1 MIIKFFELKKINKD
15 NKIFL
20 IYGDND
26 GLKKEIRDEITKQFQ
41 GKEINYDESEIFKN
55 FNEFLNLIKN
65 HSLFDDK
72 KIITI
77 RRSTEKI
84 LEIILGITDNKVA
97 DVIIIDT
104 GILEKKSKLRNFF
117 EKSKEFVIIPTYKD
131 DYQSLL
137 GIARDFFLKKKIN
150 ISQETIN
157 LLVSRCNGDRG
168 YLKLELSKISNY
180 LIGRKN
186 ISLKEIYTLTNLS
199 ENYTATELVDSSL
212 GKNYEKTCRILN
224 ESYYSQEDTF
234 LILRIFL
241 QKSKRILSMLE
252 TINNGKNIDIAIQ
265 EHKPPIFW
273 KDKPIIKHQIQLWRY
288 DNVQL
293 IISKINSLEIMIKK
307 NNSLGMILL
316 KDFIYDVINIKPN
329 NSF

>member
-137 GIARDFFLKKKIN
+137 RIARDFFLKKKIN

-186 ISLKEIYTLTNLS
+186 IFLKEIYTLTNLS
-199 ENYTATELVDSSL
+199 ENYTATELVNSSL

-224 ESYYSQEDTF
+224 ESNYSQEDTF

-252 TINNGKNIDIAIQ
+252 TINNGKNIDTAIQ

>member
-84 LEIILGITDNKVA
+84 LEVILGITDNKVA

-137 GIARDFFLKKKIN
+137 RIARDFFLKKKIN

>member
-137 GIARDFFLKKKIN
+137 RIARDFFLKKKIN

>member
-1 MIIKFFELKKINKD
+1 MILKSFELKKVSLD
-15 NKIFL
+15 NRIFL
-20 IYGDND
+20 IYGEND
-26 GLKKEIRDEITKQFQ
+26 GLKKEIRTEISKQFQ
-41 GKEINYDESEIFKN
+41 GKEVNYDENGIIKN
-55 FNEFLNLIKN
+55 FDEFVNLIKN

-77 RRSTEKI
+77 NRCTEKI
-84 LEIILGITDNKVA
+84 SEIIFELINYKID
-97 DVIIIDT
+97 DVIIIET
-104 GILEKKSKLRNFF
+104 GILEKKSKLRSFF

-131 DYQSLL
+131 EYQSLVR
-137 GIARDFFLKKKIN
+137 IARDFFLKNKIN

-180 LIGRKN
+180 ITDKKN

-212 GKNYEKTCRILN
+212 AKNFQKTCSILN
-224 ESYYSQEDTF
+224 EGNYSQEDAF

-241 QKSKRILSMLE
+241 QKSKRILSVLDK
-252 TINNGKNIDIAIQ
+252 INDGKNIDSAIQ
-265 EHKPPIFW
+265 DYKPPIFW
-273 KDKPIIKHQIQLWRY
+273 KDKPIIKQQIQLWKY
-288 DNVQL
+288 DKMQE

-307 NNSLGMILL
+307 NNSLSIILL
-316 KDFIYDVINIKPN
+316 KDFIYEIINTKPN
-329 NSF
+329 SSF

>member
-84 LEIILGITDNKVA
+84 LEVILGITDNKVA

-252 TINNGKNIDIAIQ
+252 TINNGKNIDTAIQ

-273 KDKPIIKHQIQLWRY
+273 KDKPIIKHQIQLWRH
-288 DNVQL
+288 DKVQQ

-307 NNSLGMILL
+307 NNSLSIILL
-316 KDFIYDVINIKPN
+316 KDFIYDVINIKTN

>member
-84 LEIILGITDNKVA
+84 LEVILGITDNKVA

-137 GIARDFFLKKKIN
+137 RIARDFFLKKKIN

-252 TINNGKNIDIAIQ
+252 TINNGKNIDTAIQ

>member
-1 MIIKFFELKKINKD
+1 MIVKSFELKKASLN

-20 IYGDND
+20 IYGEND
-26 GLKKEIRDEITKQFQ
+26 GLKKEIRTEISRQFQ
-41 GKEINYDESEIFKN
+41 GKEVNYDENEIIKN
-55 FNEFLNLIKN
+55 FDEFANLIKN

-77 RRSTEKI
+77 NRCTEKI
-84 LEIILGITDNKVA
+84 SEIIFELINYKID
-97 DVIIIDT
+97 DVIIIET
-104 GILEKKSKLRNFF
+104 GILEKKSKLRSFF

-131 DYQSLL
+131 EYQSLA
-137 GIARDFFLKKKIN
+137 GIARDFFLKNKIN

-180 LIGRKN
+180 ITDKKN
-186 ISLKEIYTLTNLS
+186 ISLKEIYTLTNLC

-212 GKNYEKTCRILN
+212 AKNFQKTCSILN
-224 ESYYSQEDTF
+224 EGNYSQEDAF

-241 QKSKRILSMLE
+241 QKSKRILSVLDK
-252 TINNGKNIDIAIQ
+252 INDGKSIDNAIQ
-265 EHKPPIFW
+265 DYKPTIFW
-273 KDKPIIKHQIQLWRY
+273 KDKPIIKQQIQLWKY
-288 DNVQL
+288 DKMQE

-307 NNSLGMILL
+307 NNLLSIILL
-316 KDFIYDVINIKPN
+316 KDFIYEIINTKPN
-329 NSF
+329 SSF

>member
-84 LEIILGITDNKVA
+84 LEVILGITDNKVA

-307 NNSLGMILL
+307 NNSLGIILL

>member
-84 LEIILGITDNKVA
+84 LEVILGITDNKVA

-137 GIARDFFLKKKIN
+137 RIARDFFLKKKIN

-252 TINNGKNIDIAIQ
+252 TINNGKNIDTAIQ

-273 KDKPIIKHQIQLWRY
+273 RDKPIIKHQIQLWRY

>member
-84 LEIILGITDNKVA
+84 LEVILGITDNKVA

-137 GIARDFFLKKKIN
+137 RIARDFFLKKKIN

-252 TINNGKNIDIAIQ
+252 TINNGKNIDTAIQ

-273 KDKPIIKHQIQLWRY
+273 RDKPIIKHQIQLWNY

>member
-84 LEIILGITDNKVA
+84 LEVILGITDNKVA

-252 TINNGKNIDIAIQ
+252 TINNGKNIDTAIQ

-273 KDKPIIKHQIQLWRY
+273 RDKPIIKHQIQLWRY
-288 DNVQL
+288 DNIQL